1 MADWTEFAVS
11 GVSED
16 TPKNIMLGAGTLYK
30 NFEYSTES
38 SKWTG
43 TILGATSGGNK
54 LTITP
59 TITDIEVDGVLV
71 KAKGLR
77 QKTGETA
84 QIETNMVE
92 ITKEYLQSTVIGQTG
107 TSVDSRFDV
116 IESKELIEDSDYI
129 ENFAFVG
136 FKTDGSPIIV
146 IFDSAICTSGLSV
159 EGKNSEG
166 KIVLIAETGIHTFS
180 KRFLQVLVVCRVV
193 ILSLMSRFL
202 RKGVNH
208 GGLDIYESQQGRY
221 WSIKGLYL

>member
-30 NFEYSTES
+30 NFVYSAES

-59 TITDIEVDGVLV
+59 TITDIELDGVRV

-116 IESKELIEDSDYI
+116 IESKELIDDSDYI

-136 FKTDGSPIIV
+136 FKTDGSPIMV
-146 IFDSAICTSGLSV
+146 IFDLAICTSGLSV
-159 EGKNSEG
+159 EGKNNEASVVPATFEC
-166 KIVLIAETGIHTFS
+166 VAELETGANTNKLPYHIYVPKASATQAAQKS
-180 KRFLQVLVVCRVV
+180 KKVD
-193 ILSLMSRFL
+193 S
-202 RKGVNH
+202 
-208 GGLDIYESQQGRY
+208 E
-221 WSIKGLYL
+221 

>member
-38 SKWTG
+38 RKWTG

-159 EGKNSEG
+159 EGKNNEASVVPATFEC
-166 KIVLIAETGIHTFS
+166 VAELETGGNTNKLPYHIYVPKASATQAAQKS
-180 KRFLQVLVVCRVV
+180 KKVV
-193 ILSLMSRFL
+193 S
-202 RKGVNH
+202 
-208 GGLDIYESQQGRY
+208 E
-221 WSIKGLYL
+221 

>member
-30 NFEYSTES
+30 NFVYSTES

-92 ITKEYLQSTVIGQTG
+92 ITKEYLQSTVIGKTG

-159 EGKNSEG
+159 EGKNSEAS
-166 KIVLIAETGIHTFS
+166 VVPATFECVAELKTGGNTNKLPYHIYVPNAAATQATQKS
-180 KRFLQVLVVCRVV
+180 TKVV
-193 ILSLMSRFL
+193 S
-202 RKGVNH
+202 
-208 GGLDIYESQQGRY
+208 E
-221 WSIKGLYL
+221 